1 MIAKMIFKGP
11 IENPKPLVKIGM
23 AFLAISQAWPR
34 LLPVTGNLGP
44 DAIDGI
50 RGLLMGI
57 GVGLACWAAMLIGR
71 QRRTRG
77 M

>member
-11 IENPKPLVKIGM
+11 IENPKPLVKYGM
-23 AFLAISQAWPR
+23 AFLALSSAWPR
-34 LLPVTGNLGP
+34 FLPVTGNLGT

-57 GVGLACWAAMLIGR
+57 GFGLVAWAAALIGR
-71 QRRTRG
+71 QRRIRD
-77 M
+77 

>member
-11 IENPKPLVKIGM
+11 IENPKPLAKTGM
-23 AFLAISQAWPR
+23 AFLALSSAWPG
-34 LLPVTGNLGP
+34 LLPVTGNLGT

-50 RGLLMGI
+50 RGVLMGI
-57 GVGLACWAAMLIGR
+57 GFGLVAWAAVLIGR
-71 QRRTRG
+71 QRRTRT